1 MSGIVFSYYL
11 NVAPGGFTALTSV
24 AVLVLV
30 LLGKKL
36 FFSARAA
43 AAEQN

>member
-1 MSGIVFSYYL
+1 
-11 NVAPGGFTALTSV
+11 V